1 MNPLVMVAGAAIL
14 LLLFLVLR
22 FSLFIPA
29 TRGLPVLM
37 YHRFADT
44 STDNL
49 TVTTRDFEKHL
60 RYLNDEGYRTISI
73 AQLLAFLDGT
83 EALPDKPVL
92 ITLDD
97 AYLSHL
103 ELAAPILAACACK
116 AVVFVPAGL
125 IGRSNP
131 LHRGPEPLLDA
142 EQLKSLDGKV
152 LDIGLHSFSHKN
164 YGSLTAEEIERDIR
178 ACIDSAT
185 ENGIPFTPVFAYP
198 YGGRPVDKAVY
209 RSMIASLTR
218 GGIRLAFRIGNRVN
232 RLPLKN
238 LFEIKRINIQG
249 GDSMWTFRT
258 KLAKGRVKQV

>member
-1 MNPLVMVAGAAIL
+1 VNPLALVAGAGIL
-14 LLLFLVLR
+14 LLLFFVLR
-22 FSLFIPA
+22 FGLFIPA

-37 YHRFADT
+37 YHRFAET

-49 TVTTRDFEKHL
+49 TVATKDFEQQL
-60 RYLNDEGYRTISI
+60 RYLNEAGYRTISI
-73 AQLLAFLDGT
+73 AQLLAFVDGR

-103 ELAAPILAACACK
+103 ELAAPVLAACACR

-131 LHRGPEPLLDA
+131 LRRGPEPLLDA
-142 EQLKSLDGKV
+142 EQLKNLDGNV

-164 YGSLTAEEIERDIR
+164 YGSLTAEEVERDIR
-178 ACIDSAT
+178 ACIDSAV
-185 ENGIPFTPVFAYP
+185 ENGIPFAPVFAYP
-198 YGGRPVDKAVY
+198 YGGRPEDEAVY
-209 RSMIASLTR
+209 RSMIESLTR
-218 GGIRLAFRIGNRVN
+218 GGIRLGFRIGNRVN
-232 RLPLKN
+232 RLPLKD